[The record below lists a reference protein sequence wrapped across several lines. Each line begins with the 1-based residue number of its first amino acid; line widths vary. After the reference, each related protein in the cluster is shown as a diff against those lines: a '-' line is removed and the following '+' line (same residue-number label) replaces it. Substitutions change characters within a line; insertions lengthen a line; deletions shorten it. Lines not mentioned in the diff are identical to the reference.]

1 MSLVQSLRALLKS
14 NLVPTLITDAS
25 LCPTGFNAAAKEFL
39 PGLTKG
45 VPLPEQF
52 PAMMWL
58 SVPARLSLMRPATIL
73 LDGSAHGRFAMHLV
87 PVFHESGLQGTVCS
101 ISDSTS
107 ISLDPAIATAMHDLS
122 TPLMTLRNCLSLLSG
137 HVSEQGKPL
146 LDVMEQNVAAL
157 RRNVSALATTLDADI
172 TVSASTAVNLCDAVT
187 AVTGQLAPGLADE
200 GAPKLVCSL
209 KDSPI
214 VFANGLS
221 LERALLNLIS
231 NALQHCKSTVT
242 VSALCE
248 EGFGVLRVA
257 DDGPGIAVQDMPH
270 ILRPWFTTGSPGSG
284 LGLCMVDQFAR
295 LSGGRLDVENR
306 DGAVFTLRLPLPDK
320 LNLSAVRPDETHLSP
335 ALIHY
340 ELALTLARRAGKN
353 APDFSLF

>member
-157 RRNVSALATTLDADI
+157 RRNV
-172 TVSASTAVNLCDAVT
+172 
-187 AVTGQLAPGLADE
+187 
-200 GAPKLVCSL
+200 
-209 KDSPI
+209 
-214 VFANGLS
+214 
-221 LERALLNLIS
+221 
-231 NALQHCKSTVT
+231 
-242 VSALCE
+242 
-248 EGFGVLRVA
+248 
-257 DDGPGIAVQDMPH
+257 
-270 ILRPWFTTGSPGSG
+270 
-284 LGLCMVDQFAR
+284 
-295 LSGGRLDVENR
+295 
-306 DGAVFTLRLPLPDK
+306 
-320 LNLSAVRPDETHLSP
+320 
-335 ALIHY
+335 
-340 ELALTLARRAGKN
+340 
-353 APDFSLF
+353 

>member
-39 PGLTKG
+39 PDLTKG
-45 VPLPEQF
+45 TPLPEQF

-58 SVPARLSLMRPATIL
+58 SVSPRLSLMRPATIL
-73 LDGSAHGRFAMHLV
+73 LDGSAHGRFAMYLV
-87 PVFHESGLQGTVCS
+87 PVFYESGLQGTVCS
-101 ISDSTS
+101 ISDATS
-107 ISLDPAIATAMHDLS
+107 ISLDPAIATAMHDLT
-122 TPLMTLRNCLSLLSG
+122 TPLATLRNCVSLLS
-137 HVSEQGKPL
+137 HHASEREKPL

-157 RRNVSALATTLDADI
+157 RRNVSALAATLDADI
-172 TVSASTAVNLCDAVT
+172 TVSTSTAVNLCDVVT
-187 AVTGQLAPGLADE
+187 AVTGQLSPGLTNQNSPE
-200 GAPKLVCSL
+200 LVCSL
-209 KDSPI
+209 RDSPI
-214 VFANGLS
+214 VFANELS

-242 VSALCE
+242 VSAFCE
-248 EGFGVLRVA
+248 KGFGVLRVA
-257 DDGPGIAVQDMPH
+257 DDGPGIAPKDLPH
-270 ILRPWFTTGSPGSG
+270 ILTPWFTTGSPGSG

-320 LNLSAVRPDETHLSP
+320 LNLSAIRPDETHLSP

-340 ELALTLARRAGKN
+340 ELALALARREGRQ
-353 APDFSLF
+353 APELPTL